1 MVHFPSEAGSILS
14 CGVAFFIVPGSAA
27 LQLYLW
33 AMETYQ
39 NSYHINLWPATS
51 GAWVQM
57 SIMAEWS

>member
-39 NSYHINLWPATS
+39 NSYHINL
-51 GAWVQM
+51 
-57 SIMAEWS
+57 